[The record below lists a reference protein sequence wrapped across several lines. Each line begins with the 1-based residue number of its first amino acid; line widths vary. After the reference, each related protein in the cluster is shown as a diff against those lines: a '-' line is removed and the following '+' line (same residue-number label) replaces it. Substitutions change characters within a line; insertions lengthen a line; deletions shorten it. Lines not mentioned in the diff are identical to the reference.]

1 MFGWA
6 KPEWQAFQNWQIK
19 EALSVLMLC
28 VPSNRPRPFLY
39 HGRLSIFV
47 FCLFFC
53 LKKLGREWVTC
64 GFTSTDHNHSLSL
77 TCILQ
82 YMYIL
87 VSLYSTFTHFS
98 HFTYVY
104 NNLHLLTLP
113 SHLGIG
119 ETIYYLFHY
128 TLLHSAKDKW
138 TNNLYV
144 TLSDVRGTFPVSP
157 PYCKKLNYSSQFY

>member
-1 MFGWA
+1 MRPVTIRGHFCIMADWV
-6 KPEWQAFQNWQIK
+6 F
-19 EALSVLMLC
+19 LC
-28 VPSNRPRPFLY
+28 FVCFPVKKIGTRMGYLWLHKYRPQ
-39 HGRLSIFV
+39 
-47 FCLFFC
+47 
-53 LKKLGREWVTC
+53 
-64 GFTSTDHNHSLSL
+64 SLLVSL
-77 TCILQ
+77 AS

-119 ETIYYLFHY
+119 ETIYHLFHY

>member
-6 KPEWQAFQNWQIK
+6 KTEWQAFQNWQIK

-28 VPSNRPRPFLY
+28 APSNHPRPFLY

-47 FCLFFC
+47 FCLFSC
-53 LKKLGREWVTC
+53 WDENGLPVASQIQTTITLLV
-64 GFTSTDHNHSLSL
+64 SLAS
-77 TCILQ
+77 

-119 ETIYYLFHY
+119 ETIYHLFHY

-144 TLSDVRGTFPVSP
+144 TLSDVRGTFPASP